1 MEGLCHQ
8 ISFSLSASSMDD
20 IDIIIDVKPEFD
32 KHDMGILRI

>member
-20 IDIIIDVKPEFD
+20 IDIIINVKPEFD
-32 KHDMGILRI
+32 EHDMGILRI